1 MQLHVFLKVLILKI
15 SEKNQLL
22 LKEKIYVFQSLVF
35 QEKKKPSSDAE
46 TVAKIRK
53 HSNVIWSFESPEN
66 E

>member
-15 SEKNQLL
+15 SEKKQLL

-35 QEKKKPSSDAE
+35 QEKKPSSDAE

-53 HSNVIWSFESPEN
+53 HSNVI
-66 E
+66 

>member
-35 QEKKKPSSDAE
+35 QEKKPSSDAE